1 MLYRV
6 LKLVRFTMKKEG
18 GKFVETMGE
27 SGEELRSFEKFWTR
41 AQESK
46 KGPKKGPQTFSE
58 FRIFKILRFSKLL
71 CASVDVGVFIAYLW
85 RQKM

>member
-1 MLYRV
+1 
-6 LKLVRFTMKKEG
+6 MKKEG

-46 KGPKKGPQTFSE
+46 KEQKRAPKHFQNLE
-58 FRIFKILRFSKLL
+58 F
-71 CASVDVGVFIAYLW
+71 
-85 RQKM
+85 